1 MLVSRPRAKLL
12 DKELGII
19 MRETKYKK
27 LAFKYLPPIGGVL
40 GIFIVMFGLIIMNGL
55 EGHKNNKKSSAQT
68 NFEVAQQPKKK
79 KKPKVT
85 QRKKI
90 RKSKPKVAP
99 PSLAGALGGSS
110 FGLGQFEFLAEGAE
124 GLLGNNGDVVM
135 TEDTVDEVPRATYR
149 PPLKYPDYARER
161 GIGGEVVLNILVNKT
176 GAVEEVKLLASN
188 PSGIFEDV
196 AMDSVRGWQ
205 FDPATYKGGAV
216 KVWVKQKISF
226 NLN

>member
-1 MLVSRPRAKLL
+1 MRDDLKSKSNNKAKS
-12 DKELGII
+12 
-19 MRETKYKK
+19 KK
-27 LAFKYLPPIGGVL
+27 LAFKYLPSLGGLL
-40 GIFIVMFGLIIMNGL
+40 GIFIVMFGLLIMNGL
-55 EGHKNNKKSSAQT
+55 EGHKKNKKASSKT
-68 NFEVAQQPKKK
+68 SFDVAHKTK
-79 KKPKVT
+79 KKPRPKVA
-85 QRKKI
+85 QRKKVK
-90 RKSKPKVAP
+90 KSKPKIAP

-149 PPLKYPDYARER
+149 PPLKYPEYARDR
-161 GIGGEVVLNILVNKT
+161 GIGGEVVLNILVDKT
-176 GAVEEVKLLASN
+176 GAVEQIKLLAST
-188 PSGIFEDV
+188 PAGIFDDV

>member
-1 MLVSRPRAKLL
+1 
-12 DKELGII
+12 
-19 MRETKYKK
+19 MRDNKNKK
-27 LAFKYLPPIGGVL
+27 LAFKYLPPIGGFL
-40 GIFIVMFGLIIMNGL
+40 GIFIVMFGLLIMNGL
-55 EGHKNNKKSSAQT
+55 EGKKQNKKNISKTSFDVNHQ
-68 NFEVAQQPKKK
+68 KK
-79 KKPKVT
+79 KKPKPKVA

-90 RKSKPKVAP
+90 KKSKPKIAP

-124 GLLGNNGDVVM
+124 GLLGSNGDVVM

-149 PPLKYPDYARER
+149 PPLKYPQYARDR
-161 GIGGEVVLNILVNKT
+161 GIDGEVILNILVDKT
-176 GAVEEVKLLASN
+176 GAVEQIKLLASN
-188 PSGIFEDV
+188 PAGIFDDV